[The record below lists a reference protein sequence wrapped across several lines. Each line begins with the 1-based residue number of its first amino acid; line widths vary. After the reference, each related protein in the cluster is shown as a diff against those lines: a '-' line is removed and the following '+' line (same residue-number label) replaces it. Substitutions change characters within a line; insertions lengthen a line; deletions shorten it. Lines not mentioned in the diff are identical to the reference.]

1 MFTKG
6 SIILRQL
13 SKTQNSIKKNV
24 QNTVKYKNNYNNLP
38 YEYFIKIYR
47 WKNY

>member
-6 SIILRQL
+6 STILRQL
-13 SKTQNSIKKNV
+13 PKTENLIKKNV
-24 QNTVKYKNNYNNLP
+24 QNTVKYKKVDDKLP
-38 YEYFIKIYR
+38 YEYFIKIYK